1 MKKNRAKAFNA
12 VIAKIALVVTKA
24 NINSTCPYTLYQPK
38 LPESAKQLRK
48 F

>member
-1 MKKNRAKAFNA
+1 MKKNNSKAMNSI
-12 VIAKIALVVTKA
+12 IAKIALVVTKA

-38 LPESAKQLRK
+38 LPKSAKKLRK